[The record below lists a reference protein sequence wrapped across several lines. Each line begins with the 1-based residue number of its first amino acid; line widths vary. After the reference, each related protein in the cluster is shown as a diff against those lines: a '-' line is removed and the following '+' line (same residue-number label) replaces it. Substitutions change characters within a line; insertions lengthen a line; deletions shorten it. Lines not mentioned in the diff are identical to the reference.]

1 MEINQI
7 AQLLEQY
14 GSMFDQNYIYPFVF
28 YILVIIIIF
37 VFSVRYFAIVTV
49 GSNNVDENDPVRMRK
64 FKAYTA
70 FHCVLEAIVCFIVSF
85 IIIEFTNA
93 NPESYIINWVLGPSV
108 GMFVAIYFDNK
119 VIMPFEEKNGQVPY
133 ISELKSKNQS
143 DTPPKDDD
151 SQHLINININGTGVS
166 TNDDDNNDSPKNNTD
181 CDDIKRIFIEAIDHL
196 NEAHEADVKRIEA
209 LEESNT
215 INAIVIDAIR
225 ESILEEK
232 KVRLKKMLYAC
243 LEQGYVKPKQNEVVL
258 KYYHLYRSLSNGEYG
273 HEIES
278 IYRDRYTK
286 MGVHE
291 NRRTKQVS
299 VKHDR
304 RKQPEDDT
312 YFDINSNDT
321 DGEMKF
327 FEDDTN

>member
-143 DTPPKDDD
+143 DTQPKDDD

-258 KYYHLYRSLSNGEYG
+258 KYYHLYRSLSNGEYDN
-273 HEIES
+273 EIES

-286 MGVHE
+286 MEVHE

-312 YFDINSNDT
+312 YFDINNNDT

-327 FEDDTN
+327 FEDDVN